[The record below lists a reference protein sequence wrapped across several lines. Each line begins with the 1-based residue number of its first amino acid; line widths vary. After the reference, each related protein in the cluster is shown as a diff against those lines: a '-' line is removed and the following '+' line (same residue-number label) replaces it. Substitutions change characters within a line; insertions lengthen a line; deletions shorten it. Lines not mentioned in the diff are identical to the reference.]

1 MPLTPLGTMKLQ
13 TTNEILLWV
22 KTRSH
27 RNFVP
32 PSVFVPTNLSVYK
45 FPFPCQGYF
54 LLNQHVLEER
64 IGRVGKV
71 MDRSIVGQSD
81 RIVYG
86 SWKLNQFPFVR
97 YLVPL
102 HLETHDF
109 VLHPGRR
116 NETPAPTMR
125 LAGVVNDVH
134 KLSMYCK
141 WFCHCSAYVGCL
153 SVSGNWKSAR
163 GPYIPYKKWANNI
176 KSTHCL
182 VVSWIGTHAQN
193 VCYTAW
199 LDNICCKP
207 AARRWQR
214 LKAIP
219 FTSHVQN
226 FIPPTCAL
234 KSHLHPPLSNLL
246 QLGRLPYHVLV
257 RQ

>member
-125 LAGVVNDVH
+125 LAVVNDVH
-134 KLSMYCK
+134 KLSMYCNG
-141 WFCHCSAYVGCL
+141 FVIVQHMLAVSL
-153 SVSGNWKSAR
+153 SVETENQQGALTSLTRNEQITSNQRIVWL
-163 GPYIPYKKWANNI
+163 
-176 KSTHCL
+176 L
-182 VVSWIGTHAQN
+182 VG
-193 VCYTAW
+193 
-199 LDNICCKP
+199 
-207 AARRWQR
+207 
-214 LKAIP
+214 
-219 FTSHVQN
+219 
-226 FIPPTCAL
+226 
-234 KSHLHPPLSNLL
+234 
-246 QLGRLPYHVLV
+246 
-257 RQ
+257 